1 MNSIKKY
8 GFELLIAAAFII
20 INISIVFYFN
30 GEIKAEQSR
39 AEFNNIQAE
48 VSDGYGKKDDSEGLE
63 SESKNETENET
74 GKEEALI
81 SSGENNSETKTQA
94 EDEATPKP
102 EKKNKKSDKNYDK
115 IVNCYKILMTKKL
128 SEDEVLDLIYDL
140 DKSIPRNYKF
150 RKDGEKPRSMARI
163 MINEIFARHGYTFNN
178 DSLQEFYNKK
188 DWYKKLKKITV
199 SDQLKRQENILN
211 IIKKK
216 NKKLRKYYDYL
227 AKIA

>member
-48 VSDGYGKKDDSEGLE
+48 ASDGNGKKDDSEGLE

-102 EKKNKKSDKNYDK
+102 EKINKKS
-115 IVNCYKILMTKKL
+115 IQ
-128 SEDEVLDLIYDL
+128 LD
-140 DKSIPRNYKF
+140 SF
-150 RKDGEKPRSMARI
+150 
-163 MINEIFARHGYTFNN
+163 
-178 DSLQEFYNKK
+178 FY
-188 DWYKKLKKITV
+188 
-199 SDQLKRQENILN
+199 
-211 IIKKK
+211 
-216 NKKLRKYYDYL
+216 
-227 AKIA
+227 